1 MGGSS
6 SGGAAGGT
14 GGTTS
19 GGGTSSGA
27 WSSSGGG
34 VSSSSSGGG
43 AIGDDGGSVV
53 ATGDAGDLED
63 LCVSTINGYRATI
76 GKPPYTRWAA
86 NEVCTSSEAEKDSES
101 GVAHSAFGSCNE
113 LAQCECPGWPGPLDT
128 MITGCLAQMWAE
140 GPGGGHYD
148 IMASGD
154 YTMVACG
161 FYTMASGSIW
171 GAQDYQ

>member
-1 MGGSS
+1 
-6 SGGAAGGT
+6 
-14 GGTTS
+14 
-19 GGGTSSGA
+19 
-27 WSSSGGG
+27 
-34 VSSSSSGGG
+34 
-43 AIGDDGGSVV
+43 V